1 MTAERQKNIPAVFSL
16 SLSRNYFFLSEKL
29 IFNEK
34 LPISAGVYGSLHKA
48 SGGEKSSGIEYLVA
62 TRLILTNFD

>member
-34 LPISAGVYGSLHKA
+34 LPISAGIVRSLHKE
-48 SGGEKSSGIEYLVA
+48 SGGKKSSGIVNLV
-62 TRLILTNFD
+62 TTNN